1 MKNMNMSTKVG
12 RKYREALHSRQ
23 SGRVAGL
30 FVMGLLLAGILL
42 PGGVTPAYAA
52 PNYDKVAKPYETGGT
67 EEVGQYGMLPV
78 YGRDI
83 KDGTYSIEGE
93 SSSSFFKIDTSELTV
108 SDGKLTVSMNV
119 PSSSYKFVYMGTA
132 EEAAAAPIEDYIE
145 PKNRA
150 GVSTYEIPI
159 DALNKG
165 IPCAAFSK
173 RKKKWYDRTILFDA
187 SSLPEDALL
196 IELPDYDK
204 ISEAIALYDQMYGT
218 DDEVSTDGIAA
229 SASATS
235 GTSSG
240 AQTETGAQ
248 SGSSTQE
255 ENGTQADNSVQSG
268 NSSTT
273 GTAGQ
278 ENPATVSAEPID
290 IDLDD
295 GTYAIQVNMTGGS
308 GRASVSSPTWL
319 VVENGKA
326 YARLLWSSSYYDYM
340 LVGGKKYLNESEDG
354 GNSTFTIP
362 ITAMDEPMA
371 VVGDTT
377 AMGDPVAID
386 YKLTF
391 YEDSIGPKSQIPQ
404 EAAIDVLILA
414 VIIIGA
420 GGVLNY
426 FLKKKRKA

>member
-1 MKNMNMSTKVG
+1 MSITNKA
-12 RKYREALHSRQ
+12 RKKYREALQSRQ
-23 SGRVAGL
+23 SGKAAGL
-30 FVMGLLLAGILL
+30 LVMTLLLTGVLFL
-42 PGGVTPAYAA
+42 GDVTPAYAA
-52 PNYDKVAKPYETGGT
+52 PDYDKVAKPYETGGT

-132 EEAAAAPIEDYIE
+132 EEAAAAPLEDYIE
-145 PKNRA
+145 PKNWA

-218 DDEVSTDGIAA
+218 DDEEAAADGTAA
-229 SASATS
+229 AGTQSESAT
-235 GTSSG
+235 
-240 AQTETGAQ
+240 
-248 SGSSTQE
+248 
-255 ENGTQADNSVQSG
+255 QSG
-268 NSSTT
+268 NNSST
-273 GTAGQ
+273 GTAVQ

-319 VVENGKA
+319 IVENGKA

-414 VIIIGA
+414 VIIIGV

-426 FLKKKRKA
+426 FVKKKRKA